1 MNCIISR
8 SSGKNIWGDFYGN
21 PLIFHLLVGSFLSTM
36 RLSTFYLPVFVFV
49 FSSSASYGRGVD
61 STVLPCMKN
70 ASLLLDEALG
80 FMQKNYYRRSI
91 IQWDE
96 LTMAAKA
103 RLNASASCEDAYG
116 TVSWCFSQLNESHSF
131 LMPPEKAAAYNDDV
145 SRLATP
151 PSLSDLVGEI
161 KGEWIQ
167 DSIAYLTIPW
177 VSTTDSLVCMRI
189 ADSLQQLIAR
199 LDTRKISRWIIDLRK
214 NTGGNC
220 WPMLAGIGPLLGDGI
235 CGYFV
240 TDNEKIPITYR
251 DGAASQGRHILCR
264 VSSDGY
270 HTRCSR
276 KSIVVLTGSRTVSAG
291 EIVALAF
298 KGKEQVCLYGEPTA
312 GLTTANA
319 TYTLSDHS
327 MLVLTVCQEADHTG
341 KICEGRIMPDK
352 YISSRINDPVQPDP
366 VCEAAVNWLQTRQQ
380 QAARQ

>member
-1 MNCIISR
+1 METRRFFI
-8 SSGKNIWGDFYGN
+8 Y
-21 PLIFHLLVGSFLSTM
+21 LIKLFLLFEFSHSKPM
-36 RLSTFYLPVFVFV
+36 RLSILHLPAILLVFF
-49 FSSSASYGRGVD
+49 SSASYGHSLD
-61 STVLPCMKN
+61 SAVLPCMKN

-80 FMQKNYYRRSI
+80 FMQKNYYRRNI
-91 IQWDE
+91 VQWDE

-103 RLNASASCEDAYG
+103 RLNASTSCEDAYG
-116 TVSWCFSQLNESHSF
+116 TVAWCFSRLNESHSF
-131 LMPPEKAAAYNDDV
+131 LMPPEKAAVYNDNV
-145 SRLATP
+145 SRLAAP
-151 PSLSDLVGEI
+151 PALGDLVGEI
-161 KGEWIQ
+161 KGEWLQ

-189 ADSLQQLIAR
+189 ADSLQRLIAR

-240 TDNEKIPITYR
+240 ADNEKIPIIYR

-264 VSSDGY
+264 VSSVGY
-270 HTRCSR
+270 HTWSSQ
-276 KSIVVLTGSRTVSAG
+276 KSIVVLTGGRTVSAG

-319 TYTLSDHS
+319 TYMLSDHS

-352 YISSRINDPVQPDP
+352 YISSQINDPVQADP
-366 VCEAAVNWLQTRQQ
+366 ARCAAVSWLQTR
-380 QAARQ
+380 